1 MAFKTKTELKDVFN
15 GLSSLYFCK
24 TAVDLDGASDAGG
37 NAISIDWDFDLP
49 VTVDT
54 LQISQ
59 DDPTINHYKVIGL
72 QGDWTSSA
80 EAGDFTVQFTVP
92 TKAEDVIK
100 LAFGETAYK
109 TITGA
114 TMTGGDAP
122 AGAGKKWEGSS
133 VVVNMQK
140 VTGTIGLLDENKEN
154 FMIITNIALYA
165 KPLYENASTEPF
177 AIQFS
182 GSIETSGDAN
192 FAWLKRVDAD

>member
-1 MAFKTKTELKDVFN
+1 MAMKTKTQLKDVFN
-15 GLSSLYFCK
+15 GLSSLYFSK
-24 TAVDLDGASDAGG
+24 TAYDLDGDGTGVTSLNIA
-37 NAISIDWDFDLP
+37 WDYELP

-80 EAGDFTVQFTVP
+80 ESGEFNIQFTVP
-92 TKAEDVIK
+92 TKHTDVIK
-100 LAFGETAYK
+100 LAFGDDAS
-109 TITGA
+109 A
-114 TMTGGDAP
+114 PMTGVKMTDLDAT
-122 AGAGKKWEGSS
+122 KTWTGSA
-133 VVVNMQK
+133 VTVAMHK
-140 VTGTIGLLDENKEN
+140 VTGTIGLLDEAKEN
-154 FMIITNIALYA
+154 IMLITNIALYA

-192 FAWLKRVDAD
+192 FAWLKKA

>member
-1 MAFKTKTELKDVFN
+1 MAMKTKNELKDIFN
-15 GLSSLYFCK
+15 GLSALYY
-24 TAVDLDGASDAGG
+24 TSEVIDLDGTDDEGVTSL
-37 NAISIDWDFDLP
+37 SIDWAYELP

-80 EAGDFTVQFTVP
+80 EAGDFTVEFTVP
-92 TKAEDVIK
+92 TKHSDVIK
-100 LAFGETAYK
+100 IAFGDDSYK
-109 TITGA
+109 TMSGVKITGD
-114 TMTGGDAP
+114 TSVSGTWSGGA
-122 AGAGKKWEGSS
+122 
-133 VVVNMQK
+133 VTVNMKK
-140 VTGTIGLLDENKEN
+140 VVGTIGLLDEEKSNL
-154 FMIITNIALYA
+154 MLISNIALYA

-192 FAWLKRVDAD
+192 FAWLKKG